1 MIANEY
7 VAISRGGIEI
17 AIEHGTKFKIG
28 ADISNLEIKPGKY
41 YNQY

>member
-17 AIEHGTKFKIG
+17 AIEHTLKSMIREFIDDNK
-28 ADISNLEIKPGKY
+28 KK
-41 YNQY
+41 